1 MKITLTILFSFLM
14 LLSSGQGNF
23 SKTVTKEDG
32 RFISN
37 RIDASEFSIRSLD
50 RTGLVKE
57 IHINIEL
64 WTLLK
69 EPIEKYL
76 FRWKRGGSVISS
88 DYTTLNESSLAEY
101 PDLLKRYNNLKPN
114 DVELKYFVSTQLYP
128 KYVSVKN
135 LDVCGKKFINNLQV
149 TKNAS
154 WGSNEGA
161 SGYRK
166 INSHGHFLIIK
177 EGGTGNDLVPGSPKD
192 WLSFIQW
199 DDCSSN
205 SNQKA
210 LNTFKYANQMTF
222 YGLEVTKLEVP
233 IREIDAIAK
242 EYNKRENKEVEEEKS
257 DTDESEI
264 EDFLT
269 EETTTL
275 DDNFLTENENTSDI
289 TDDSFLT
296 ESDDEDFLSSGSQDD
311 FLAGKSSNKTSHKI
325 DYKGSMQGVIDEKTG
340 KVLIPYRNWRINEFT
355 DGLAEVSIQIDRFE
369 CNGIVTAYKVG
380 YVDITGEFLDGYD
393 IDFSHYQES
402 HYALL
407 KLSTTKSN
415 YDYDPEKERRKKREQ
430 ERRDRERKEKARIKR
445 ERCNRETDN
454 WKSQII
460 NQYK

>member
-1 MKITLTILFSFLM
+1 MKITLTIYFSFLI

-37 RIDASEFSIRSLD
+37 RIDASEFSVSSLD

-76 FRWKRGGSVISS
+76 FRWKRGSSVTSS
-88 DYTTLNESSLAEY
+88 DYTVLSKSSLAKY
-101 PDLLKRYNNLKPN
+101 PDLLKRYNNLKPTN
-114 DVELKYFVSTQLYP
+114 VELKYFVSTQLYP

-166 INSHGHFLIIK
+166 INSRAHFIIISDGK
-177 EGGTGNDLVPGSPKD
+177 TGNDLVSGSPKD
-192 WLSFIQW
+192 WLNFIQW
-199 DDCSSN
+199 DDCNNN

-222 YGLEVTKLEVP
+222 YGLEVTKLEIP
-233 IREIDAIAK
+233 LREIDAIAK
-242 EYNKRENKEVEEEKS
+242 EYNEREKEEVEEEKS

-269 EETTTL
+269 EETTTS
-275 DDNFLTENENTSDI
+275 DDNFLTENENISDI

-296 ESDDEDFLSSGSQDD
+296 ESDDEDFLSSGNQED
-311 FLAGKSSNKTSHKI
+311 FLVGTSSNKISYKI

-340 KVLIPYRNWRINEFT
+340 KVLIPYRNWQIKEFT
-355 DGLAEVSIQIDRFE
+355 DGLAKVSIQIDRFE
-369 CNGIVTAYKVG
+369 CSGIVTAYKVG

-393 IDFSHYQES
+393 IDFSYYGEFVQPVYIKINRLDKYGNPIKQSES
-402 HYALL
+402 SKRKARE
-407 KLSTTKSN
+407 K
-415 YDYDPEKERRKKREQ
+415 KERDKRE
-430 ERRDRERKEKARIKR
+430 R